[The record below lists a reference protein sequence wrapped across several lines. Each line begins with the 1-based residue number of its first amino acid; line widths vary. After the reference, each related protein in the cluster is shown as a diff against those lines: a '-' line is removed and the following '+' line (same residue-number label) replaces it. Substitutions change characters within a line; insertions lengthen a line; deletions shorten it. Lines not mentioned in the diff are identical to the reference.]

1 MLCCIQNPHLNH
13 RVCQTRANW
22 IHTADKIFQKSENK
36 YFLVRIKSLFEF
48 YLSFN
53 ICTIRIRAKH
63 YFFSNI
69 LAPCM
74 YNVHVQLDRNRG
86 TNLILGGGLSS
97 YVSNFNAKMYVDA
110 QIPENQPIMLCLER
124 INWRSYQNFKPDR
137 NYVLPKN
144 AKKLSW
150 KISSVLT

>member
-1 MLCCIQNPHLNH
+1 
-13 RVCQTRANW
+13 
-22 IHTADKIFQKSENK
+22 
-36 YFLVRIKSLFEF
+36 
-48 YLSFN
+48 
-53 ICTIRIRAKH
+53 
-63 YFFSNI
+63 
-69 LAPCM
+69 M

-124 INWRSYQNFKPDR
+124 INWRSIQNFKPDR

-144 AKKLSW
+144 AKKLS
-150 KISSVLT
+150 